1 MAKNPRSR
9 EVPRAPSEPMDVEV
23 RSGAIELRGGIKA
36 KKGDIIQVP
45 RDEALQSPATRW
57 GLKTGNLV
65 RVATTID
72 LPPVTST
79 EVPPEE

>member
-1 MAKNPRSR
+1 MAKTARSR
-9 EVPRAPSEPMDVEV
+9 AEPRAPPGLMDVEV
-23 RSGAIELRGGIKA
+23 RTRAIELRGSIKA

-57 GLKTGNLV
+57 ALRTGNLV

-79 EVPPEE
+79 EVPEE

>member
-9 EVPRAPSEPMDVEV
+9 EEPAAPPEPLDVEV

-45 RDEALQSPATRW
+45 RDEARQTPATRW

-79 EVPPEE
+79 EVPEE

>member
-1 MAKNPRSR
+1 MAKTNRSR
-9 EVPRAPSEPMDVEV
+9 EVPRAPSEVMDVEV

-45 RDEALQSPATRW
+45 RDEARQTPATRW

-65 RVATTID
+65 RVFTTID

-79 EVPPEE
+79 EVPEE

>member
-1 MAKNPRSR
+1 MAKTIKSGEEPG
-9 EVPRAPSEPMDVEV
+9 APPEPMDVEV

-72 LPPVTST
+72 LPAVTST
-79 EVPPEE
+79 EVPEE

>member
-1 MAKNPRSR
+1 MAKTIRSR
-9 EVPRAPSEPMDVEV
+9 EVPRAPSEVMDVEV

-45 RDEALQSPATRW
+45 RDEARQTPATRW

-65 RVATTID
+65 RVSPRSTF
-72 LPPVTST
+72 PPVTST
-79 EVPPEE
+79 EVPEE

>member
-1 MAKNPRSR
+1 MAKTIKSR
-9 EVPRAPSEPMDVEV
+9 EEPCAPPEPMDVEV
-23 RSGAIELRGGIKA
+23 RSGAIELRGGVKA

-45 RDEALQSPATRW
+45 RDEAHQSPATRW

-72 LPPVTST
+72 PPPVTST

>member
-1 MAKNPRSR
+1 MAKTIKSR
-9 EVPRAPSEPMDVEV
+9 EESRAPPEPMDVEV

-45 RDEALQSPATRW
+45 RDEARQ
-57 GLKTGNLV
+57 LKTGILV
-65 RVATTID
+65 RVATTIN

-79 EVPPEE
+79 EVPEE

>member
-1 MAKNPRSR
+1 MAKANRSR
-9 EVPRAPSEPMDVEV
+9 EVPRAPSELMDVEV

-45 RDEALQSPATRW
+45 RDEARQTPATRW

-65 RVATTID
+65 RVFTTID

-79 EVPPEE
+79 EVPEE

>member
-1 MAKNPRSR
+1 MAKTIKSR
-9 EVPRAPSEPMDVEV
+9 EESRAPPEPMDVEV

-45 RDEALQSPATRW
+45 RDEARQ
-57 GLKTGNLV
+57 LKTGNLV
-65 RVATTID
+65 RVATTIN

-79 EVPPEE
+79 EVPEE